1 METDCGNNFVT
12 KYKRNGSIGGQKLNR
27 KREKKDI
34 KEKN

>member
-1 METDCGNNFVT
+1 MEADCGSYFVT
-12 KYKRNGSIGGQKLNR
+12 TYKRNGSTRGQKLNR